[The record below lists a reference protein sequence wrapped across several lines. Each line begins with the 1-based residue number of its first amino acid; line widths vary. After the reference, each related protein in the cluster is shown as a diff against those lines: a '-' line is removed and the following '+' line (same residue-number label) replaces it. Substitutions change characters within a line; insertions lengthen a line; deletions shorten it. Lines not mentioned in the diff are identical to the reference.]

1 MTKTDL
7 STEALMARKVL
18 AEQATPGPW
27 FLAEEDDDL
36 LITSE
41 SRNGMVDIAKCE
53 MANPDAG
60 MDEPFASEQKA
71 NAYHIAANDPDTVI
85 ATIDELLR
93 LRKQVEG
100 LTNIR
105 DIQLQEMAVDMLN
118 EVSHD
123 KTGEDIKAFSL
134 GATCPHCNMQF
145 ATMREAI
152 EHDAACPKHPATIR
166 AERLEKE
173 ADWLAENCSRLEREA
188 NWLAGSLPI
197 GAHGSCDDARKRWR
211 DVARKAV
218 EEKL

>member
-1 MTKTDL
+1 M
-7 STEALMARKVL
+7 
-18 AEQATPGPW
+18 
-27 FLAEEDDDL
+27 
-36 LITSE
+36 
-41 SRNGMVDIAKCE
+41 
-53 MANPDAG
+53 
-60 MDEPFASEQKA
+60 
-71 NAYHIAANDPDTVI
+71 IAAAYT
-85 ATIDELLR
+85 ATE
-93 LRKQVEG
+93 E

-118 EVSHD
+118 EVIHD